1 MDYFFS
7 HLPQIIIV
15 GMVIAGLAAIYAY
28 VGIKNDRERDF
39 NDERCEHQCGT
50 CGNYSICNK
59 EGKIANLDK

>member
-15 GMVIAGLAAIYAY
+15 GIIIAGLAAIYAY
-28 VGIKNDRERDF
+28 VGIRNDRERDF
-39 NDERCEHQCGT
+39 NDERCEYKCGA

-59 EGKIANLDK
+59 EGKKANLDK